1 MRFFPAERTIILI
14 ILTVVLIDAALILH
28 KGIIIGFEFFAFSVV
43 FCVAFVALGQFY
55 RRFRNSERIALTAHA
70 VGLFVAFTVFGAL
83 LNVVLLPRPS
93 APIDGILVRIDA
105 WFGYSWPALCAWFAQ
120 YPWLSEIAR
129 GVYGLTLVQMLFVF
143 KFLGLSL
150 DRSRLHADCL
160 AAIFAELITIFTWAM
175 FPAAGAS
182 GYWTLAPEIDRIVR
196 PVVSSALGAE
206 INRLLAEGVKDVATL
221 STTGLVGFPSFHT
234 AMALISLIAI
244 WPYRGA
250 RVAYILL
257 NTLLLPGIL
266 VHGGHHLMDMVAGT
280 VVTLLSWRLALFVFD
295 VQETNVPRL
304 LSPDHGRPAAAT

>member
-28 KGIIIGFEFFAFSVV
+28 KGIIIGLDFFAFSVG
-43 FCVAFVALGQFY
+43 FSVAFVALGQFY
-55 RRFRNSERIALTAHA
+55 RRFRDSERIALTAHA
-70 VGLFVAFTVFGAL
+70 VALFVAFTVFGAL

-93 APIDGILVRIDA
+93 APIDGVLVRVDA

-120 YPWLSEIAR
+120 YPWLSEIVR
-129 GVYGLTLVQMLFVF
+129 GVYRLTLVQMLFVF
-143 KFLGLSL
+143 MFLGLSL
-150 DRSRLHADCL
+150 DRRRLHAACL
-160 AAIFAELITIFTWAM
+160 AAIFAALITVFTWAV
-175 FPAAGAS
+175 FPAAGPG

-196 PVVSSALGAE
+196 PLGNSALGAE

-221 STTGLVGFPSFHT
+221 NTTGLIGFPSFHT

-244 WPYRGA
+244 WPYRAA
-250 RVAYILL
+250 RVAYVLM

-280 VVTLLSWRLALFVFD
+280 VVTLLSWRLALFLFD
-295 VQETNVPRL
+295 AQETNAHRL
-304 LSPDHGRPAAAT
+304 SSPDHGRPAAAT